1 MIEVKQR
8 APTCEL
14 ERELKIKELVNRL
27 FIVAL
32 IFTVALIFASSML
45 AQTVPSANGA
55 KPSPPD
61 YSGMYTFLQ
70 EGEFVQLTVE
80 DNGIVTGLVSRYSD
94 AGSDHTAFVEHFF
107 AQGKLAG
114 KDLSFTTKIAQGMS
128 YEFKGTIEPGEGKTP
143 QDEAYYVLKGTLT
156 ENKVGPDNKTTSEAQ
171 QVEFKS
177 FPRDANTDAPK

>member
-1 MIEVKQR
+1 M
-8 APTCEL
+8 
-14 ERELKIKELVNRL
+14 NRL

-32 IFTVALIFASSML
+32 IFSGSML
-45 AQTVPSANGA
+45 AQTTPDANGA
-55 KPSPPD
+55 KPSLPD
-61 YSGMYTFLQ
+61 YSGMYSFLQ

-80 DNGIVTGLVSRYSD
+80 DDGLVTGLVSRYSD

-107 AQGKLAG
+107 KQGKLAG
-114 KDLSFTTKIAQGMS
+114 NDLSFTTKIAQDLS
-128 YEFKGTIEPGEGKTP
+128 YEFKGTIERGEGKTP

-156 ENKVGPDNKTTSEAQ
+156 ENKVGTDKKTTSESQ